1 MNEACFIAAC
11 LQLTRSLCRLIG
23 ILLQNTKDGVIFKNA
38 HPTQLYF
45 TLIVSAGLMAG
56 LGLAHNSVVVI
67 VASML
72 VSPLMG
78 SVDQCS
84 FQHRFH

>member
-1 MNEACFIAAC
+1 MSQAM
-11 LQLTRSLCRLIG
+11 
-23 ILLQNTKDGVIFKNA
+23 KDGAIFKNEHA
-38 HPTQLYF
+38 TKLYF
-45 TLIVSAGLMAG
+45 TLIISAGFMAG

-78 SVDQCS
+78 SVSILVD
-84 FQHRFH
+84 